1 MKYFVY
7 VIASIKPF
15 LKTYVGWTNNINKRI
30 EKHNLGKGAK
40 STRGR
45 KWKLIYKEKFDSKI
59 NALKREYKIKK
70 DKNFRRILKK
80 RKLNIGKLN

>member
-15 LKTYVGWTNNINKRI
+15 VKTYVGWTNNINKRI

-40 STRGR
+40 STKGR
-45 KWKLIYKEKFDSKI
+45 KWKIIYHEIFNSKVK
-59 NALKREYKIKK
+59 AMRREYYLKK
-70 DKNFRRILKK
+70 DRVLRKK
-80 RKLNIGKLN
+80 LRDKI